1 MKKLSEIFIQEFNY
15 DLPNEKIAVHPLP
28 QRDSSK
34 LLIYEDGKI
43 TLSIFKS
50 LIDYLPPNSS
60 LILNNTRVIEARIFF
75 KKNTGG
81 IIEIFCLEPEN
92 LHIEEALRT
101 HKKVQWNCLIG
112 GASKWRRG
120 EVLEKLIDMGGV
132 QILLNA
138 RYINKNEDSFII
150 EFSWHPSSYQF
161 AEILHAVGLIPLPPY
176 IKRKVEDSDAER
188 YQTIFAKKQGSVA
201 SPTAAL
207 HFTESVFKNL
217 KEKGISQSY
226 LTLHVGAGT
235 FKPVKAQTIADHVMH
250 PEQFEVSLD
259 TLKILAQTKE
269 IIAVGTTSLRTLESL
284 YWIGVKIINGLINEA
299 AYLRLDQWEAY
310 ELENKNIS
318 YRESINAVLTF
329 VHAKKIPVLLCH
341 TSLIIVPGYKFYSA
355 KALITNF
362 HQPKS
367 TLLLLVAAFI
377 GDDWKKVYEYALE
390 NQYRFLSYG
399 DSSLLWRKE
408 I

>member
-226 LTLHVGAGT
+226 C
-235 FKPVKAQTIADHVMH
+235 M
-250 PEQFEVSLD
+250 
-259 TLKILAQTKE
+259 
-269 IIAVGTTSLRTLESL
+269 
-284 YWIGVKIINGLINEA
+284 
-299 AYLRLDQWEAY
+299 
-310 ELENKNIS
+310 
-318 YRESINAVLTF
+318 
-329 VHAKKIPVLLCH
+329 
-341 TSLIIVPGYKFYSA
+341 
-355 KALITNF
+355 
-362 HQPKS
+362 
-367 TLLLLVAAFI
+367 
-377 GDDWKKVYEYALE
+377 
-390 NQYRFLSYG
+390 
-399 DSSLLWRKE
+399 
-408 I
+408 